1 MIVINKE
8 DLIEEVLF
16 KIQEYNWT
24 IVSPDHNLR
33 SLFELLSTKTLSL
46 IFTEIDKLGDKENE

>member
-1 MIVINKE
+1 MNKE
-8 DLIEEVLF
+8 DLIEEILF
-16 KIQEYNWT
+16 KIQEYDWT

-46 IFTEIDKLGDKENE
+46 IFTEIDKLIGDSNEN

>member
-1 MIVINKE
+1 MDKE

-16 KIQEYNWT
+16 KIQEYDWT

>member
-1 MIVINKE
+1 MNKE

-16 KIQEYNWT
+16 KIQEYDWT

-33 SLFELLSTKTLSL
+33 SLFELLSAKTLSL
-46 IFTEIDKLGDKENE
+46 IFTEIDKLIGDSNKN